1 MRNGDE
7 TIPSPTMCP
16 RTSGHP
22 VFHGRSEV
30 CRRSALSF
38 GIFNMSISCLPSIPC
53 LFLEIPPFV
62 LFAIWRRNA
71 HLRVSS
77 RQNCIVIRSTH
88 VPPKHDC
95 APQTRITW
103 LEGRENH
110 FMGVRAKIY
119 SSRLEVLL
127 LHRLDD
133 GSRNLFLCLRSW
145 FPKFVRCSRLWKKRL
160 IATKKK
166 KKLEG
171 NWKIFK
177 KREGRKREF
186 IINCIYL

>member
-1 MRNGDE
+1 MKRYRH
-7 TIPSPTMCP
+7 PP
-16 RTSGHP
+16 RAHGHP
-22 VFHGRSEV
+22 VFHGRSKV

-77 RQNCIVIRSTH
+77 RQNCIVVRSTH

-145 FPKFVRCSRLWKKRL
+145 FPKFVQCSRLERKDWL
-160 IATKKK
+160 QQKKK
-166 KKLEG
+166 NLKEIGKFLRNVRRGKE
-171 NWKIFK
+171 N
-177 KREGRKREF
+177 
-186 IINCIYL
+186 L